1 MSSVTGSLADTL
13 GTINPIRYRS
23 YYYDNET
30 VFYYLNSRY
39 YNPEVK
45 RFINEDGLI
54 DTRGLITQNLYS
66 YAGNNP
72 IMFIDSNGQCI
83 TAYLKGYTGACPG
96 INSPDCYDN
105 YSPADLPYAGDVN
118 SQSNESLLDKLK
130 NDDGT
135 YSLYDNRRHDPDSIF
150 HEQSFVFDF
159 SEPSFD
165 LSNGDVGLG
174 SVEGTLITGG
184 WEFEHLDL
192 SLLDFGHV
200 ETGLEFSDGGLY
212 AGALA
217 SFWSPSITVNF
228 GNVKIGISAEVG
240 AVGGQLNLSNGKFSA
255 KAAGGIGAGLIIEW
269 E

>member
-1 MSSVTGSLADTL
+1 
-13 GTINPIRYRS
+13 
-23 YYYDNET
+23 
-30 VFYYLNSRY
+30 
-39 YNPEVK
+39 
-45 RFINEDGLI
+45 
-54 DTRGLITQNLYS
+54 
-66 YAGNNP
+66 
-72 IMFIDSNGQCI
+72 MFIDSNGQCI
-83 TAYLKGYTGACPG
+83 TAYLKGYKGSCPG

-105 YSPADLPYAGDVN
+105 YSPADLPYAGNLN
-118 SQSNESLLDKLK
+118 SQSSESLLDKLK

-150 HEQSFVFDF
+150 HEQSFVFNF

-165 LSNGDVGLG
+165 LANGNVGLG

-217 SFWSPSITVNF
+217 SFWSPSITVDF
-228 GNVKIGISAEVG
+228 GNFKIGISAEVG
-240 AVGGQLNLSNGKFSA
+240 AVGGRINLSNKKFLA
-255 KAAGGIGAGLIIEW
+255 KGAGGIGAGLIIEW